1 MYMLNFCIFVLPA
14 LILSAVIVYLLFEN
28 TKLRKDEENCEGN
41 NLIFNANK
49 KLYSLTLD
57 DITDKREVRKIK

>member
-41 NLIFNANK
+41 NLIF
-49 KLYSLTLD
+49 
-57 DITDKREVRKIK
+57 